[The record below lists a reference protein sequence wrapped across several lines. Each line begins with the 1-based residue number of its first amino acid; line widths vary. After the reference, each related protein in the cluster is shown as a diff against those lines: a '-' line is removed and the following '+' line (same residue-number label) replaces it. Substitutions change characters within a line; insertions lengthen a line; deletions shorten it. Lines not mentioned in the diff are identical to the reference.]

1 MKYSKE
7 PQPLK
12 SKALPILHLITTHP
26 HWNLKKTY
34 HCVKFSSLALSF
46 SVLRAANRSCSVI
59 CSKPIFSQF
68 YGGSSLYEPNTARYL
83 ILKSSFDIQIRMSS
97 TKRKPD
103 ADPTTAPTSV
113 KKAAKAG
120 KPVVH
125 PARVRNLKN
134 ISLVPSAKGPVIY
147 WMSRDQRVQ
156 DNWALLHAAEVASA
170 QGVPVAVAFNLVTSF
185 LGAGARQFG
194 FMLRGLQEL
203 QPKLQAL
210 GIPFFLLQGDPA
222 DTIPSLVSQCSASLL
237 ITDFSPL
244 RLGKDWRAQVS
255 SRITIPFQ
263 EVDTHNVVPVWIA
276 SDKREY
282 AARTI
287 RPKITNKLPEYLK
300 DIPTLPLTSS
310 SSSSSPS
317 FSPSVWGKDLPQP
330 STIDWDSLLEE
341 VLTKGADVPEVSW
354 CRPGEEAAL
363 QALSNFLSKARLSK
377 YADKRNDPCIPDALS
392 NLSPYLHFG
401 QLSPQRAA
409 LEATKNKAIHKASVE
424 SFLEELVVR
433 RELSDN
439 FCYYEPRYDSLEAA
453 SDWAK
458 DTLRLHTQDKREFIY
473 TREQFEKGK
482 THDKLWN
489 AAQLEVVHTG
499 KMHGFMRMYWAKKI
513 LEWTATPEEA
523 LEISIW
529 LNDKYSLDGRDPSGY
544 VGCMWSICGI
554 HDMGWTERPIFGKI
568 RFMNYNGCK
577 RKFDI
582 DKYCA
587 RVDSLVVK
595 GGGGKK

>member
-1 MKYSKE
+1 M
-7 PQPLK
+7 
-12 SKALPILHLITTHP
+12 
-26 HWNLKKTY
+26 
-34 HCVKFSSLALSF
+34 
-46 SVLRAANRSCSVI
+46 
-59 CSKPIFSQF
+59 
-68 YGGSSLYEPNTARYL
+68 
-83 ILKSSFDIQIRMSS
+83 
-97 TKRKPD
+97 
-103 ADPTTAPTSV
+103 
-113 KKAAKAG
+113 
-120 KPVVH
+120 
-125 PARVRNLKN
+125 
-134 ISLVPSAKGPVIY
+134 
-147 WMSRDQRVQ
+147 
-156 DNWALLHAAEVASA
+156 
-170 QGVPVAVAFNLVTSF
+170 
-185 LGAGARQFG
+185 
-194 FMLRGLQEL
+194 
-203 QPKLQAL
+203 
-210 GIPFFLLQGDPA
+210 
-222 DTIPSLVSQCSASLL
+222 
-237 ITDFSPL
+237 
-244 RLGKDWRAQVS
+244 
-255 SRITIPFQ
+255 
-263 EVDTHNVVPVWIA
+263 VPVWIA

-310 SSSSSPS
+310 SSSSSLPI
-317 FSPSVWGKDLPQP
+317 WGKDLPQP
-330 STIDWDSLLEE
+330 PTIDWDSLLKE
-341 VLTKGADVPEVSW
+341 VLSKGADVPEVSW
-354 CRPGEEAAL
+354 CKPGEEAAL
-363 QALSNFLSKARLSK
+363 QALSNFLTKGRLSK

-409 LEATKNKAIHKASVE
+409 LEATKNKSIHKASVE

-439 FCYYEPRYDSLEAA
+439 FCYYEPRYDSIEAA

-458 DTLRLHTQDKREFIY
+458 ESLRLHTQDKREFIY

-523 LEISIW
+523 LENSIW

-595 GGGGKK
+595 GGGGEKK